1 MEDKLKDMR
10 DRGVITQKMREYMSA
25 KNKREGTMKINR
37 KIHKKP
43 KASGRHPTRVYIS
56 GIGTPTEGIAGLV
69 EAELQ
74 KGVES
79 QKSYI
84 QDTADFLRRLEGMK
98 QMGEKQFVFTMDI
111 VALYPSVPSG
121 KTKEAMRENL
131 EKRKKFQQMT

>member
-1 MEDKLKDMR
+1 
-10 DRGVITQKMREYMSA
+10 
-25 KNKREGTMKINR
+25 MKINR

-43 KASGRHPTRVYIS
+43 KANGRHPTRVYIS

-74 KGVES
+74 EGVES

-98 QMGEKQFVFTMDI
+98 KMGIKEFMFTMDV
-111 VALYPSVPSG
+111 VALYPSVPRE
-121 KTKEAMRENL
+121 KTKEAMRKNL
-131 EKRKKFQQMT
+131 ERRTSCSI